1 MKRISIFL
9 LVGMLIVFQPVKVY
23 AEAGTVAVVGGSI
36 ATGGLSAAAF
46 GSAALVGPA
55 VVIVFTALIAAG
67 MNVRL
72 TQASQQA
79 GMTKTEFLKS
89 KIQSFCNEANIT
101 LGVFTKTIL
110 EDASL
115 AKNGLISL
123 GSSARKQIVQFGN
136 WLFETNQ
143 VDTNTGTGSGDGISL
158 GGYNMPISNTITVVA
173 QSGNTFTFTASR
185 DVAWYLARYS
195 SSSDRLCLCAVSNG
209 SFVVN
214 VTGHGAYQSITVR
227 TTGSDMYGQC
237 WEGFYDNQSYSLN
250 VPSVNAYWRT
260 FVGGLDGV
268 WNPGMANPDDTMT
281 GSETDWTQ
289 NKDRVLNPDTVLNPG
304 LNPGLDI
311 PQDKSISIDIPDYL
325 DAIGK
330 ILDGLR
336 NPAIPGIDDATH
348 MPVDIP
354 YDDTV
359 DPAPTIDD
367 PPADPDIPTP
377 VINPSVP
384 ASPDLSV
391 APFKMDLKGLFPF
404 CIPFDVV
411 DMLKMLKAE
420 PQAPRYTVNWNI
432 PIINQT
438 LNFTIDLTPFNGVA
452 TILRTM
458 ELIAFCI
465 GLAFVTRSMFIRG

>member
-1 MKRISIFL
+1 MKKIFIFL
-9 LVGMLIVFQPVKVY
+9 LVGMLTVYQPMQAY
-23 AEAGTVAVVGGSI
+23 AEAGTISIIGGSI

-55 VVIVFTALIAAG
+55 VVIVFTALMAAG
-67 MNVRL
+67 MNVKL
-72 TQASQQA
+72 TQASQHA

-136 WLFETNQ
+136 WLFETDQ
-143 VDTNTGTGSGDGISL
+143 VDTNTGTGSGDTINL

-173 QSGNTFTFTASR
+173 ESGNTYTFTASQP
-185 DVAWYLARYS
+185 VAWFLARYS
-195 SSSDRLCLCAVSNG
+195 SSSDRLCLCCVSNV
-209 SFVVN
+209 SFM
-214 VTGHGAYQSITVR
+214 VTGYGTNQSVTIP
-227 TTGSDMYGQC
+227 TTGANMYGQC
-237 WEGFYDNQSYSLN
+237 WEGFYNNQSYSLN
-250 VPSVNAYWRT
+250 IPSINAYWRT

-367 PPADPDIPTP
+367 PPADPDTPTP

-384 ASPDLSV
+384 ADPNIAIEPLTL
-391 APFKMDLKGLFPF
+391 PLKNVFPF
-404 CIPFDVV
+404 CIPFDIV
-411 DMLKMLKAE
+411 DMLRMLNAE
-420 PQAPRYTVNWNI
+420 PVAPKYTVNWTI
-432 PIINQT
+432 PFINQ
-438 LNFTIDLTPFNGVA
+438 NFSFTVDLSPFNNVA
-452 TILRTM
+452 SILRIM
-458 ELIAFCI
+458 ELIAFCV